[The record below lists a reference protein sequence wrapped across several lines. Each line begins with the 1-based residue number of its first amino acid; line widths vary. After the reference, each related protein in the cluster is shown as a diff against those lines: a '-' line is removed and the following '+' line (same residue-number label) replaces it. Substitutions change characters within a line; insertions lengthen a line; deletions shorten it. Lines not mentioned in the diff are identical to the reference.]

1 MGGEWLFGHVGI
13 CFPRF
18 HVNTLHYAGHVPL
31 SVTNNF
37 GPMNPGAE
45 QGMLRDVWGG
55 LGLRKDGNSVGPM
68 VSLVWCSEDDEDAV
82 CL

>member
-1 MGGEWLFGHVGI
+1 M
-13 CFPRF
+13 
-18 HVNTLHYAGHVPL
+18 NTLHYAGHVPL

-55 LGLRKDGNSVGPM
+55 LGLRKDGNSVGD